1 MPYWYRP
8 DITRD
13 AAIEIV
19 RQLEAGSFIV
29 RDSQT
34 VFGGYALTI
43 KVSEKLVRQRR
54 KLAEGEEERKQRG
67 MEEGGR
73 EVHVKN

>member
-34 VFGGYALTI
+34 VIGGYALTM
-43 KVSEKLVRQRR
+43 KVSEKLVRRRR
-54 KLAEGEEERKQRG
+54 KLAEGEEERKQGG
-67 MEEGGR
+67 MEEGGGR
-73 EVHVKN
+73 CM